1 MLNLKL
7 VTSTKFKSM
16 RTKDKNIVYDYLL
29 SEIMKLSETI
39 SIDYVEPSTF
49 ITSSVSE
56 DINIEEELTFN
67 DNEVTP
73 EVTHEVFDQC
83 TNQQKKGESFQTS
96 NKRP

>member
-16 RTKDKNIVYDYLL
+16 RTKDKNIVYDYYL
-29 SEIMKLSETI
+29 SEILKLSETI

-67 DNEVTP
+67 DNEVT
-73 EVTHEVFDQC
+73 HEVFDSC
-83 TNQQKKGESFQTS
+83 TNQQKK
-96 NKRP
+96 R